1 MKLMIG
7 KKKKKIYRMMF
18 EAVVKQESTA
28 KRRENRRAT
37 KEHQLLAQ
45 IYAEQESNKQGEHQ
59 WTININ

>member
-45 IYAEQESNKQGEHQ
+45 IYAEQESNKQGEYQ

>member
-1 MKLMIG
+1 MKQMLG
-7 KKKKKIYRMMF
+7 KKKRKMYRMMF

-45 IYAEQESNKQGEHQ
+45 IYAEQESNK
-59 WTININ
+59 

>member
-18 EAVVKQESTA
+18 EAVIKQESTS

-45 IYAEQESNKQGEHQ
+45 IYAEQEYNKQGEYQ